1 MWYSSWH
8 WDNAN
13 FQMFLENR
21 IFYDIQ
27 DDGENF
33 LKRNTNTC
41 NQVQSHDYIPF
52 YLTDEQEK

>member
-1 MWYSSWH
+1 
-8 WDNAN
+8 
-13 FQMFLENR
+13 MFLENR